1 MDNQKFVRNIRNI
14 CKTKGISISQI
25 ENDLGWSTGLISRWT
40 KACPSFEKVVDIV
53 NYLGVPFES
62 LLDDSTAPK
71 GQPESKQ
78 LVQKLTKMT
87 KSGTIVWHPCES
99 NAIAAEMI
107 APLADVGGLI
117 GQAFYFAYQEGWFFL
132 VMTEDDLLPFA
143 PRLYISADQNTTP
156 ALESDDKG
164 SLGVLLSYVDN
175 ELYNSW
181 TNSRNRLMVRN
192 FLNDTF
198 QD

>member
-53 NYLGVPFES
+53 NYLGVSFES
-62 LLDDSTAPK
+62 LLDDSVAPNE
-71 GQPESKQ
+71 QSESKQ
-78 LVQKLTKMT
+78 LVQKLTQLT
-87 KSGTIVWHPCES
+87 KSGAIVWQPCES
-99 NAIAAEMI
+99 NAIAAEMV
-107 APLADVGGLI
+107 APLADAGGLT

-143 PRLYISADQNTTP
+143 PCLYISADQNTVP
-156 ALESDDKG
+156 YLESDDKS

-175 ELYNSW
+175 ELYTSW
-181 TNSRNRLMVRN
+181 TSSRNRQMVRS

-198 QD
+198 RD

>member
-25 ENDLGWSTGLISRWT
+25 ENDLGWSAGLISRWT

-53 NYLGVPFES
+53 NYLGVSFES
-62 LLDDSTAPK
+62 LLDDSTALE

-78 LVQKLTKMT
+78 LVHKLTQMT
-87 KSGTIVWHPCES
+87 KSGAIVWHSCES
-99 NAIAAEMI
+99 NVIAAEMI
-107 APLADVGGLI
+107 APLADVGGLT

-132 VMTEDDLLPFA
+132 VMMEDDLLPFA

-156 ALESDDKG
+156 ALESEDKV

-181 TNSRNRLMVRN
+181 TNSRNRQMVRN

>member
-53 NYLGVPFES
+53 NYLGVSFES
-62 LLDDSTAPK
+62 LLDDNVAPE
-71 GQPESKQ
+71 GQPEAKQ
-78 LVQKLTKMT
+78 VVQKLTQMT
-87 KSGTIVWHPCES
+87 KSGAITWHPCES
-99 NAIAAEMI
+99 NTIAAKII
-107 APLADVGGLI
+107 APLADMGGLV

-143 PRLYISADQNTTP
+143 PHLYISADRNTAP
-156 ALESDDKG
+156 VLESDDKA

-175 ELYNSW
+175 ELYTSW
-181 TNSRNRLMVRN
+181 TNSRNRQMVRS

-198 QD
+198 